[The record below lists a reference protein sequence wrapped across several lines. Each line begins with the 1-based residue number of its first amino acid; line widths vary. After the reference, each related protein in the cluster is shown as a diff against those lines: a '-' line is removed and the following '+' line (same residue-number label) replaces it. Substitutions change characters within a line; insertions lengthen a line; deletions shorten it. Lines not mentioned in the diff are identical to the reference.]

1 MAIAL
6 TSGLAIVG
14 TGFSVFYYVQGA
26 EANVG
31 GEGGIPVSLAKAT
44 TGTFQIALGA
54 DSTLVFDSTRSAA
67 HKNRP
72 AISWEDKEGLETGI
86 DGHFLH
92 VQLKFDPQGGTKTS
106 IDFVGTVSV
115 KITFPQGLFEY
126 VLLDKSLTSEIGS
139 EWQDTTDNDTWSMTS
154 IATYSA
160 GSALTIDTNGKWLNV
175 PFPLA
180 YQAKQDATSGEA
192 TTWEPSTEEEWEA
205 LYAYAFN
212 GEKITVEVSTQEE
225 TGVTA

>member
-6 TSGLAIVG
+6 TSGLAIIG

-31 GEGGIPVSLAKAT
+31 GEGGIPVWLENAT
-44 TGTFQIALGA
+44 TGPFQIALGTG
-54 DSTLVFDSTRSAA
+54 STLVFDSTRSAA
-67 HKNRP
+67 HKGRP
-72 AISWEDKEGLETGI
+72 AISWEDNQNLQTGI

-115 KITFPQGLFEY
+115 KITFPPGLFEY
-126 VLLDKSLTSEIGS
+126 VLLDKSQTSEIGS
-139 EWQDTTDNDTWSMTS
+139 VWQDTTDLSKGSITS

-160 GSALTIDTNGKWLNV
+160 GSALTIDTNGKWLDV

-180 YQAKQDATSGEA
+180 YQIKQDATSVEA
-192 TTWEPSTEEEWEA
+192 TTWEPSTEEEWDA
-205 LYAYAFN
+205 LYAFN

>member
-31 GEGGIPVSLAKAT
+31 GEKGIPVSLAKAT
-44 TGTFQIALGA
+44 TGTFQIALGT

-67 HKNRP
+67 HKGRP
-72 AISWEDKEGLETGI
+72 AISWEDNQNLETGI

-92 VQLKFDPQGGTKTS
+92 VQLTFDPQGGTKTS

-126 VLLDKSLTSEIGS
+126 VLLDKSQTSEIGS
-139 EWQDTTDNDTWSMTS
+139 VWHDTTDNDKHLMTS
-154 IATYSA
+154 TATYSA
-160 GSALTIDTNGKWLNV
+160 DSPLTIDTNGKWLNV

-180 YQAKQDATSGEA
+180 YQTKDVDSVSGEV
-192 TTWEPSTEEEWEA
+192 TTWEPSTEEEWKA
-205 LYAYAFN
+205 LHAFN
-212 GEKITVEVSTQEE
+212 DEKITVEVSTQEE

>member
-67 HKNRP
+67 FKKRP

-86 DGHFLH
+86 DGNFLH

-139 EWQDTTDNDTWSMTS
+139 EWQDTTDNPSMTS
-154 IATYSA
+154 TATYS
-160 GSALTIDTNGKWLNV
+160 SDSPLTIDTNGKWLNV

-180 YQAKQDATSGEA
+180 YQTKDVDSVSGEV

>member
-67 HKNRP
+67 FKKRP
-72 AISWEDKEGLETGI
+72 AISWEDKEDLETGI

-115 KITFPQGLFEY
+115 KITFPPSLFEY

-154 IATYSA
+154 IATYS
-160 GSALTIDTNGKWLNV
+160 SDSSLTIDTNGKWLNV

-180 YQAKQDATSGEA
+180 YQTKDTN
-192 TTWEPSTEEEWEA
+192 TTWEPSTAEEWEA
-205 LYAYAFN
+205 LHAFDD
-212 GEKITVEVSTQEE
+212 EKITVEVSTQEE

>member
-44 TGTFQIALGA
+44 TGTFQIALGT

-67 HKNRP
+67 FKKRP

-106 IDFVGTVSV
+106 IDFVGMVSV
-115 KITFPQGLFEY
+115 KITFPQGLFKY

-139 EWQDTTDNDTWSMTS
+139 EWQDTTDKDTWSMTS
-154 IATYSA
+154 IAIYSA
-160 GSALTIDTNGKWLNV
+160 DSALTIDTNGKWLNV

-180 YQAKQDATSGEA
+180 YQTKDVDSVSGEV

-205 LYAYAFN
+205 LYAFN